1 MLYDT
6 LEQKNAVQGSKNKNS
21 KRPKNKIFSNGST
34 HGFNPKMPFFP
45 WIVLEKIGQ
54 ENVLYDNLGKKNP
67 SRL

>member
-1 MLYDT
+1 MLYDI

-21 KRPKNKIFSNGST
+21 TRPKNKIFSKGST

-45 WIVLEKIGQ
+45 SIVLETIGQ
-54 ENVLYDNLGKKNP
+54 ENVFYDNLGEKNP